1 MMRRSQWGL
10 IFAGFVILTLLLAAC
25 GGASSEA
32 PALPTSAPTLQ
43 TAATEVPTTSP
54 PITVPTPQPTPGQP
68 VQIRVVHAAEDSP
81 TLTVLY
87 DQSAIATNLSF
98 GGYSEPVSIPGGVVA
113 LRVIPSGGSSNTQPL
128 FTINAMLPENGNTM
142 VVLTQDGSGLAFFTV
157 QEVVVPV
164 DTNESSIRVIQAA
177 SSSPVT
183 VAAGETT
190 IATAVNMQEA
200 SAPQSIP
207 AGDTAL
213 TFTSEG
219 VTLLD
224 FPLTLREQQA
234 YTLVLIQQGGSFS
247 AIPVIAPAPGRTSAR
262 VVNASPAY
270 DAIDI
275 YLDGALLAE
284 NTGSHRASARTVTTS
299 GQHQAAVYPSGADT
313 STGEPLIS
321 ETLFLE
327 RGAVSLFL
335 LGSSGELRLLVAMD
349 NLAPTPPDSA
359 NIAFVNTLEN
369 VPSLVSETI
378 PLASPVDYG
387 KPPVTTQLSAGSFD
401 FSWTGINSDG
411 LGVSAELIQD
421 AMLESGR
428 SYLYLITG
436 RSDNQAVI
444 LSEAVGVDTQLPS
457 GDEGD
462 TLTTPARLHFVN
474 VADTSVDFLINELA
488 VVSDLGSRQGGALVT
503 TSQRAP
509 VIAAQENGS
518 GLNLAEGGWEL
529 ASGQAYTIILSGPDR
544 DNLTL
549 LFVPDDGLILDNQS
563 PRLRLINLSDE
574 SRTHLGIGYSAP
586 GTMVD
591 TGTPSAGIPDS
602 IRRLSIDAVN
612 GTVSASMLMSS
623 GTFDLSVLDLNQ
635 ERLLTTV
642 SSVQL
647 VPGHHY
653 DLIAYQYPDSA
664 LGYAFVVV
672 YPASD

>member
-1 MMRRSQWGL
+1 MLRRSQWGL
-10 IFAGFVILTLLLAAC
+10 IFAGFVILTLLAAC
-25 GGASSEA
+25 GGTSSEA

-43 TAATEVPTTSP
+43 TAATETPTSSP
-54 PITVPTPQPTPGQP
+54 TATVPTPPPTPAQP
-68 VQIRVVHAAEDSP
+68 VEIRFVHAAADSP
-81 TLTVLY
+81 TLTVLS
-87 DQSAIATNLSF
+87 DQSAIATNLSY
-98 GGYSEPVSIPGGVVA
+98 GGYSEPVSIPGGVVT

-128 FTINAMLPENGNTM
+128 LTIITTLPENENTM
-142 VVLTQDGSGLAFFTV
+142 VVLTQDGGGLAFFTL

-164 DTNESSIRVIQAA
+164 DTSESSIRIIQAA

-183 VAAGETT
+183 VAAGETL
-190 IATAVNMQEA
+190 IAAAVNMQEA
-200 SAPQSIP
+200 SAPQSVP
-207 AGDTAL
+207 AGDTVL
-213 TFTSEG
+213 TFTGEG
-219 VTLLD
+219 ATLLD
-224 FPLTLREQQA
+224 YPLTLREQQT
-234 YTLVLIQQGGSFS
+234 YTLVLIQQSGSFS
-247 AIPVIAPAPGRTSAR
+247 VIPVIAAAPGRTSAR

-275 YLDGALLAE
+275 YLDGVLLAG
-284 NTGSHRASARTVTTS
+284 NTGSYRASVRIVTTS
-299 GQHQAAVYPSGADT
+299 GQHQATVYPGGADT
-313 STGEPLIS
+313 SSDEPLIS

-327 RGAVSLFL
+327 RGAASLFL
-335 LGSSGELRLLVAMD
+335 LGDSGELRLVVAMD
-349 NLAPTPPDSA
+349 NLAPTPPDSV
-359 NIAFVNTLEN
+359 NIAFVNTLKN

-387 KPPVTTQLSAGSFD
+387 KPPIITQLSAGSFD
-401 FSWTGINSDG
+401 FSWTGINPDG
-411 LGVSAELIQD
+411 IGVSAELIQD

-428 SYLYLITG
+428 SYLYLVTG

-444 LSEAVGVDTQLPS
+444 LSEAVGVDTELPS
-457 GDEGD
+457 GDERD
-462 TLTTPARLHFVN
+462 TLTTPARLHFIN
-474 VADTSVDFLINELA
+474 VADTSVDFLINEVA
-488 VVSDLGSRQGGALVT
+488 VVSDLGSRQGSALVT
-503 TSQRAP
+503 TNQRAP

-529 ASGQAYTIILSGPDR
+529 ASGQAYTIILSGRDR

-574 SRTHLGIGYSAP
+574 SRTRLGIGYSAP

-591 TGTPSAGIPDS
+591 TGTPSPGIPDS
-602 IRRLSIDAVN
+602 IRRLSIDALN

-664 LGYAFVVV
+664 LGYAFVAI